1 MARLFW
7 RCSSPRKSYIPLPAN
22 AGTTRIGCMKTIF
35 EAGDLVKFKENSWWL
50 KRSGGFRNLGEKY
63 SPDSLILVTD
73 DLVKSERFFYG
84 IVCGGDKEAHLWTH
98 EEFELVSG
106 ASG

>member
-1 MARLFW
+1 
-7 RCSSPRKSYIPLPAN
+7 
-22 AGTTRIGCMKTIF
+22 MKTIF
-35 EAGDLVKFKENSWWL
+35 EAGDLVKFKKESWWL